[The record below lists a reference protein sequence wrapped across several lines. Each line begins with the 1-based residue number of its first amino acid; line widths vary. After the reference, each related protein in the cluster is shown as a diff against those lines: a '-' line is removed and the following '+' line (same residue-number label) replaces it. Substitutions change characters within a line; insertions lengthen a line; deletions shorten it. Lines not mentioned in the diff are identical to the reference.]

1 MGSKMNAP
9 KASPIWKIILLGIA
23 LILVAGCATPL
34 TTREQGVLTGTLLG
48 AGAGAALGSIS
59 GHAGAGALIGGAAGA
74 ITGGLIGDAYQQA
87 HQAEARARAYPGYA
101 YRPGA
106 IWVPPHYDSQGQW
119 IAGRW
124 IP

>member
-1 MGSKMNAP
+1 MGLKMSAP
-9 KASPIWKIILLGIA
+9 RAISLAKIIILGIT

-48 AGAGAALGSIS
+48 AGAGAVIGSIS
-59 GHAGAGALIGGAAGA
+59 GHAGAGAAIGGAVGA
-74 ITGGLIGDAYQQA
+74 ITGGLIGDAHQQA
-87 HQAEARARAYPGYA
+87 QLEAPRAYPGYA

-106 IWVPPHYDSQGQW
+106 IWVPPHYDSQGRW
-119 IAGRW
+119 IPGRW